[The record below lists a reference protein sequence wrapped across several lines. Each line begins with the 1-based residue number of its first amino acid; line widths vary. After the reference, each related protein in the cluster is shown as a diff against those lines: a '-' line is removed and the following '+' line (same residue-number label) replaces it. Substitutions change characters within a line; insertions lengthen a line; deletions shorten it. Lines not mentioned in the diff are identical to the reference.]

1 MTEFNFDEKAK
12 ELDIIVDNLNT
23 YYGIHIPNNVNA
35 LIDRYVIIT
44 QEGCNDEEFLH
55 LYKEINK
62 AWENRVEDYFVLKE
76 EVVDLDF

>member
-44 QEGCNDEEFLH
+44 QEGCSDEEFLH
-55 LYKEINK
+55 LYKEVNK
-62 AWENRVEDYFVLKE
+62 AWENRTSVEYIE
-76 EVVDLDF
+76 EESVNLPF